1 MPRIGNVELPNKW
14 ILAPMAGVCDL
25 PFRLL
30 CHEAGAGM
38 TCMEMISAK
47 AIYFRNKA
55 TEEMMEID
63 PDEGIVSLQ
72 LFGSDPDIMAA
83 MAAKIE
89 DRPFPC

>member
-1 MPRIGNVELPNKW
+1 
-14 ILAPMAGVCDL
+14 
-25 PFRLL
+25 
-30 CHEAGAGM
+30 M

-72 LFGSDPDIMAA
+72 LFGSDPNIMAA

-89 DRPFPC
+89 DRPFSVLDINMGCPVPLQCPRPQNP